1 MTDQNEKSNGEEVAT
16 PQKKQYDPVRKWTF
30 IVLGLCFLLLAW
42 QLRSDRVTPYTSQ
55 ARLHATVVPVAPEV
69 SGVITSVEVEN
80 NQFVK
85 AGQELFK
92 IDKHNY
98 ELALQAAE
106 AQYDAA
112 KQATAVSA
120 SAVDTA
126 KASLDAA
133 RSNLVLA
140 KQDEERMRKIRK
152 EDPGAISLRRLE
164 VAESSLASAGAAVT
178 AAKANVKQAQ
188 EAYGAEGEQNYRILQ
203 AQAKLEHAEH
213 DLGKTI
219 VRAPNDGVV
228 TGVQL
233 EKGKFAAAGSPQM
246 TFIGTEKF
254 WIQAEFTENNL
265 AHIHPGIEVE
275 MVFDALPGEVFTGT
289 IREMGFGVAVDA
301 TPLGALPT
309 IKENRDWLRD
319 AQRFPILI
327 DFLPTEEANKVLKVG
342 SQATVVAYTG
352 DHGVSNALA
361 KLWIRIVSVFTY
373 AY

>member
-1 MTDQNEKSNGEEVAT
+1 MADQIDKSNSEDVVT
-16 PQKKQYDPVRKWTF
+16 PQKKKCDPVRKWIF
-30 IVLGLCFLLLAW
+30 IVLGLCFLLLVW
-42 QLRSDRVTPYTSQ
+42 QLRSDRVTPTTSQ
-55 ARLHATVVPVAPEV
+55 ARLHATVVPIAPEV
-69 SGVITSVEVEN
+69 SGIITSVEVEN
-80 NQFVK
+80 NQVVEE
-85 AGQELFK
+85 GQELFK

-98 ELALQAAE
+98 ELALQIAE
-106 AQYDAA
+106 AQFDAA
-112 KQATAVSA
+112 KQATAASS
-120 SAVDTA
+120 SAVDAA
-126 KASLDAA
+126 KASLNAA
-133 RSNLVLA
+133 MANMALA
-140 KQDEERMRKIRK
+140 KQDADRIRKIRE

-164 VAESSLASAGAAVT
+164 VAVSSLTSTEAAVT

-188 EAYGAEGEQNYRILQ
+188 EAFGAEGENNYRILQ

-213 DLGKTI
+213 DLLKTI

-228 TGVQL
+228 TGVKL

-246 TFIGTEKF
+246 TFVGTEKY
-254 WIQAEFTENNL
+254 WVQAEFTENNL
-265 AHIHPGIEVE
+265 AHIHPGVEVE

-327 DFLPTEEANKVLKVG
+327 DFIPSEAANKVLKVG

-352 DHGVSNALA
+352 DNRISNTLA

>member
-106 AQYDAA
+106 AQYEAA

-120 SAVDTA
+120 SVVDTA

-140 KQDEERMRKIRK
+140 KQDEERMRKIRE

>member
-1 MTDQNEKSNGEEVAT
+1 MAEEIEKSNGEEVAT

-106 AQYDAA
+106 AQYEAA

-120 SAVDTA
+120 SVVDTA

-327 DFLPTEEANKVLKVG
+327 DFLPSEEANKVLKVG

>member
-1 MTDQNEKSNGEEVAT
+1 MADQNEKSNSEEVAT
-16 PQKKQYDPVRKWTF
+16 PQKRKCDPVRKWTF

-55 ARLHATVVPVAPEV
+55 ARLHATVVPIAPEV

-133 RSNLVLA
+133 WSTLVLA
-140 KQDEERMRKIRK
+140 KQDAERMRKIRE
-152 EDPGAISLRRLE
+152 EDSGAISLRRLE

-188 EAYGAEGEQNYRILQ
+188 EAYGAEGENNYRILQ

-219 VRAPNDGVV
+219 VRAPSDGVV

-254 WIQAEFTENNL
+254 WVQAEFTENNL
-265 AHIHPGIEVE
+265 AHIHPGVEVE

-327 DFLPTEEANKVLKVG
+327 DFIPTEAANKVLKVG

-352 DHGVSNALA
+352 DNGISNTLA

>member
-1 MTDQNEKSNGEEVAT
+1 MAEQSEKSNKEKAAPT
-16 PQKKQYDPVRKWTF
+16 PKAPRDPVRMWTF
-30 IVLGLCFLLLAW
+30 IVLGICFLLLVW
-42 QLRSDRVTPYTSQ
+42 YLRADRVTPFTSQ
-55 ARLHATVVPVAPEV
+55 AKLYATVVPIAPEV

-92 IDKHNY
+92 IDTHNY
-98 ELALQAAE
+98 ELALQSAE
-106 AQYDAA
+106 AQFDAA
-112 KQATAVSA
+112 KQATAASA
-120 SAVDTA
+120 SAVDAA
-126 KASLDAA
+126 KASLGAA
-133 RSNLVLA
+133 KSSLLLA
-140 KQDEERMRKIRK
+140 KQDAERMRNIRE

-164 VAESSLASAGAAVT
+164 VAESALASAEAAVT
-178 AAKANVKQAQ
+178 AAKANVRQAQ
-188 EAYGAEGEQNYRILQ
+188 EAYGAEGEHNFRILQ

-228 TGVQL
+228 TGVRL

-246 TFIGTEKF
+246 TFVGTEKY
-254 WIQAEFTENNL
+254 WVQAEFTENNL
-265 AHIHPGIEVE
+265 AHIHPGLEVE

-289 IREMGFGVAVDA
+289 IREMGYGVAVDA

-319 AQRFPILI
+319 AQRFPVLI
-327 DFLPTEEANKVLKVG
+327 DFSSTEDANKVLKVG
-342 SQATVVAYTG
+342 SQATVVTYTG
-352 DHGVSNALA
+352 DHWLSNALA

>member
-1 MTDQNEKSNGEEVAT
+1 MAEEIEKSNGEEVAT

-106 AQYDAA
+106 AQYEAA

-120 SAVDTA
+120 SVVDTA

-327 DFLPTEEANKVLKVG
+327 DFIPSEEANKVLKVG

>member
-1 MTDQNEKSNGEEVAT
+1 MADQNEKSNGEEVAT

-106 AQYDAA
+106 AQYEAA

-120 SAVDTA
+120 SVVDTA

-327 DFLPTEEANKVLKVG
+327 DFIPSEEANKVLKVG

>member
-106 AQYDAA
+106 AQYEAA

-120 SAVDTA
+120 SVVDTA

>member
-1 MTDQNEKSNGEEVAT
+1 
-16 PQKKQYDPVRKWTF
+16 
-30 IVLGLCFLLLAW
+30 
-42 QLRSDRVTPYTSQ
+42 
-55 ARLHATVVPVAPEV
+55 LHATVVPIAPEV

-133 RSNLVLA
+133 WSTLVLA
-140 KQDEERMRKIRK
+140 KQDAERMRKIRE
-152 EDPGAISLRRLE
+152 EDSGAISLRRLE

-188 EAYGAEGEQNYRILQ
+188 EAYGAEGENNYRILQ

-219 VRAPNDGVV
+219 VRAPSDGVV

-254 WIQAEFTENNL
+254 WVQAEFTENNL
-265 AHIHPGIEVE
+265 AHIHPGVEVE

-289 IREMGFGVAVDA
+289 IREMGFGVAVDT

-327 DFLPTEEANKVLKVG
+327 DFIPTEAANKVLKVG

-352 DHGVSNALA
+352 DNGISNTLA

>member
-106 AQYDAA
+106 AQYEAA

-120 SAVDTA
+120 SVVDTA

-327 DFLPTEEANKVLKVG
+327 DFIPSEEANKVLKVG

>member
-1 MTDQNEKSNGEEVAT
+1 MADQNEKTNSEEVT
-16 PQKKQYDPVRKWTF
+16 TTQKAHRDPVRMWTF
-30 IVLGLCFLLLAW
+30 IVLGLCFVLLVW
-42 QLRSDRVTPYTSQ
+42 YLRADRVTPYTSQ
-55 ARLHATVVPVAPEV
+55 ARLNATVVPIAPEV

-85 AGQELFK
+85 ADQELFK

-98 ELALQAAE
+98 ELALQIAE
-106 AQYDAA
+106 AQFDAA
-112 KQATAVSA
+112 KQATAASA
-120 SAVDTA
+120 SAVDAA
-126 KASLDAA
+126 KASLGAA
-133 RSNLVLA
+133 KSSLLLA
-140 KQDEERMRKIRK
+140 KQDAERMRNIRE

-164 VAESSLASAGAAVT
+164 VAESALASAEAAVT
-178 AAKANVKQAQ
+178 AAKANVRQAQ
-188 EAYGAEGEQNYRILQ
+188 EAYGAEGENNFRILQ

-228 TGVQL
+228 TGVRL

-246 TFIGTEKF
+246 TFVGTEKY
-254 WIQAEFTENNL
+254 WVQAEFTENNL
-265 AHIHPGIEVE
+265 AHIHPGLKVE

-319 AQRFPILI
+319 AQRFPVLI
-327 DFLPTEEANKVLKVG
+327 DFSSTEDANKVLKVG
-342 SQATVVAYTG
+342 SQATVVTYTG
-352 DHGVSNALA
+352 DHLFSNTLA

>member
-1 MTDQNEKSNGEEVAT
+1 MAEQIEKSNSEEVAT
-16 PQKKQYDPVRKWTF
+16 PQKKQCDPVRKWTF

-106 AQYDAA
+106 AQYEAA

-120 SAVDTA
+120 SVVDTA

-140 KQDEERMRKIRK
+140 KQDEERMRKIRE

>member
-1 MTDQNEKSNGEEVAT
+1 MAEEIEKSNGEEVAT

-69 SGVITSVEVEN
+69 SGVITSVEVKN

-106 AQYDAA
+106 AQYEAA

-120 SAVDTA
+120 SVVDTA